1 MKNRLIL
8 ISVMLLLSLG
18 TYSQTLHLNNSN
30 DARSLSLGSVSA
42 SNEANAFSIFN
53 NIAATASSSKTMG
66 VGMNYGKW
74 QPSLTKS
81 TNMAFGAY
89 YNFAKDFSIGLGY
102 RYEMLPKQD
111 LISNEG
117 ITDGSFRPQGMSI
130 DLGVAYRV
138 WKNLSLGANLRHSRV
153 DIHKLQE
160 RAFSA
165 DVHVHY
171 QCERI
176 SAGLTVNN
184 ITEEND
190 MIINP
195 LNVKIAT
202 QGSFLPKA
210 NPHQLDMHLQLGY
223 VAPELYRSVIAG
235 AGLEYSY
242 SSNYFARVGYSY
254 SDEKKYMPSNLS
266 LGLGVNLCSIELNA
280 AYLVETQKTEI
291 SRGNSFVVGLAWSFT
306 GKK

>member
-1 MKNRLIL
+1 M
-8 ISVMLLLSLG
+8 SLG
-18 TYSQTLHLNNSN
+18 TYSQNLHLNNSN

-66 VGMNYGKW
+66 IGLNYGKW
-74 QPSLTKS
+74 QPSLTES
-81 TNMAFGAY
+81 TNIAFGAY

-138 WKNLSLGANLRHSRV
+138 WKSLSFGANLRHTSV
-153 DIHKLQE
+153 DIHNLQE
-160 RAFSA
+160 TAFSA
-165 DVHVHY
+165 DVHVYY
-171 QCERI
+171 QCQRI

-184 ITEEND
+184 IND
-190 MIINP
+190 GNEMIINP
-195 LNVKIAT
+195 LNVKLAA
-202 QGSFLPKA
+202 QGAFLPKT
-210 NPHQLDMHLQLGY
+210 NLHQLDMHLQLGY
-223 VAPELYRSVIAG
+223 VAPELYRSVLLG

-242 SSNYFARVGYSY
+242 SSNYFARVGYNY

-266 LGLGVNLCSIELNA
+266 LGLGVNFCSIELNA
-280 AYLVETQKTEI
+280 AYLVEMQKTEI
-291 SRGNSFVVGLAWSFT
+291 SRGNSFVVGLAWSFMS
-306 GKK
+306 KK